1 MKTRSRQFAEERH
14 AVILKLVKESGR
26 VTVEDLCHRF
36 SISLATARNDL
47 KTLEEMGRIRRT
59 HGGALA
65 AEFDSQPLP
74 FSTRRMYYG
83 EEKRAISRA
92 AAQLIKDG
100 ELIFID
106 GGTTAAEMRVF
117 FGDKQ
122 GVTIITPSLEVG
134 RFLTTTTKNVSVY
147 MLNGFVNSD
156 SLATVGAPDEE
167 FIARTNIA
175 WAFCGAAGLTLQD
188 GLTDLDMG
196 FVEQKRVICRYAR
209 KVVGLVDHSK
219 IGVTSL
225 GSFAGI
231 DQIHTVITDRALPD
245 DMAGV
250 LQERG
255 IAVVV
260 AEVESKGQNGR

>member
-1 MKTRSRQFAEERH
+1 MKTQSRHFAEERR
-14 AVILKLVKESGR
+14 AGILKLVKEDGR
-26 VTVEDLCHRF
+26 VTVEELCRRF
-36 SISLATARNDL
+36 SISVATARSDL
-47 KTLEEMGRIRRT
+47 KALENTGRIRRT

-65 AEFDSQPLP
+65 AEFESHPLP

-92 AAQLIKDG
+92 AAGLIKDG
-100 ELIFID
+100 ELVFID

-117 FGDKQ
+117 FDSKQ

-134 RFLTTTTKNVSVY
+134 RHLTTTSKNVSVY
-147 MLNGFVNSD
+147 MLNGFLNSD

-175 WAFCGAAGLTLQD
+175 WAFCGAAGLTVQD

-209 KVVGLVDHSK
+209 RVVGLVDHSK

-225 GSFAGI
+225 ASFAGI
-231 DQIHTVITDRALPD
+231 DQLHTIITDRALPE
-245 DMAGV
+245 DMAQT

-255 IAVVV
+255 IAVIV
-260 AEVESKGQNGR
+260 ADAERNGG

>member
-1 MKTRSRQFAEERH
+1 MKTRSRHFAEERH
-14 AVILKLVKESGR
+14 AAILKLVKEDGR
-26 VTVEDLCHRF
+26 VTVEDLCRRF

-47 KTLEEMGRIRRT
+47 KALEGMGRIRRT

-65 AEFDSQPLP
+65 AGYDSQPLP

-92 AAQLIKDG
+92 ASGLIKDG
-100 ELIFID
+100 ELVFID
-106 GGTTAAEMRVF
+106 GGTTAAEMRGF
-117 FGDKQ
+117 FGNKQ
-122 GVTIITPSLEVG
+122 GVTIITPSLEIG
-134 RFLTTTTKNVSVY
+134 RFLTTTTKSVSVY

-175 WAFCGAAGLTLQD
+175 WAFCGAAGFTLQD

-219 IGVTSL
+219 ISVTSL

-231 DQIHTVITDRALPD
+231 DQIHTIITDRALPEE
-245 DMAGV
+245 MARG
-250 LQERG
+250 LEERG
-255 IAVVV
+255 IAVIVP
-260 AEVESKGQNGR
+260 EVERDDR